1 MDRCMRSRGR
11 GRWTS
16 GMISTTTASGNANGC
31 LRMSRSQETVTR
43 RNGPQSGEVN
53 MTRTEFV
60 RAYAARSGL
69 DDEWAVL
76 GFIKVGESTKIAMP
90 CACGEEGCEGWAM
103 IGAEHISHHLAFNAP
118 DKLRLAYREA
128 IG

>member
-43 RNGPQSGEVN
+43 RNGPQERI
-53 MTRTEFV
+53 MRTDPLMEQLKQIADAGAEGV
-60 RAYAARSGL
+60 WAGNLINKTAARELVRRKLVRNSGGSPASL
-69 DDEWAVL
+69 
-76 GFIKVGESTKIAMP
+76 
-90 CACGEEGCEGWAM
+90 
-103 IGAEHISHHLAFNAP
+103 N
-118 DKLRLAYREA
+118 
-128 IG
+128 